1 MTGSTSADIINGYF
15 SFLADKSFPC
25 IGAKAALA
33 KDQIQCMV
41 AGHMACPSDDVAIL
55 QFLYNFVES
64 YRNSKGSFHSA
75 AIIFSK
81 PSITTEEIFEELLWS
96 RLGALRNLDEKN
108 YACDSRVDPDP
119 SSANFSFSL
128 KEEAFFIVGL
138 HPGSSRRARQFQY
151 PALVFN
157 PHAEFEKL
165 RKQHNGY
172 ERLKAIVRKRDILYS
187 GSVNPMLQDFGL
199 DSEARQYSGR
209 RYSNQWEC
217 PLAIDYGKIDN
228 HSSP

>member
-1 MTGSTSADIINGYF
+1 
-15 SFLADKSFPC
+15 
-25 IGAKAALA
+25 
-33 KDQIQCMV
+33 
-41 AGHMACPSDDVAIL
+41 L
-55 QFLYNFVES
+55 Q
-64 YRNSKGSFHSA
+64 
-75 AIIFSK
+75 
-81 PSITTEEIFEELLWS
+81 
-96 RLGALRNLDEKN
+96 ALRNLDEKN